1 MPAVPGLL
9 AGAESFCVGS
19 AVRFVSIYQVLM
31 VDEFGLKL
39 SYNRTFSFEVD
50 RDGCPMGL
58 SNGKC
63 GLFTQGCSLRKAQMD
78 FRFYRLS

>member
-19 AVRFVSIYQVLM
+19 VVRFVSIYQVLM

-50 RDGCPMGL
+50 RDGFPMGL
-58 SNGKC
+58 SV
-63 GLFTQGCSLRKAQMD
+63 TASVGCSHKGVH
-78 FRFYRLS
+78 